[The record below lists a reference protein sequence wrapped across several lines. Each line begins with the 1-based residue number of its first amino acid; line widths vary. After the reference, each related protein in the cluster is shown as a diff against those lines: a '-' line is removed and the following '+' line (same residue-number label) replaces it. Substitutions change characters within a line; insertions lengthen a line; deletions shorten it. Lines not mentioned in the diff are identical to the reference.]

1 MIFYDKIFCIRYEIF
16 SYEISIFF
24 NFVQIIHKIQIFA
37 WKKWDTD
44 VFQKFKNERW
54 LSTRNLVRGSGLL
67 SRKLGKLQLQVRKWK
82 LLAAIETS
90 IEQDWRCLSRT
101 IDVIH
106 CCRKIETLL
115 IRRHFKFPFAA
126 GPLVF
131 DISTVNRIFFNIITC
146 MLRTMI
152 EPWILW
158 GDDELNSPRDG
169 YLHLLHGFTSMYFAD
184 ESMITDKSTIVLF
197 FFSFFF
203 LIRFLSTYVFINLP
217 VKL

>member
-1 MIFYDKIFCIRYEIF
+1 MKYSAMKYRFSLILYKLHTRYKYSRE
-16 SYEISIFF
+16 
-24 NFVQIIHKIQIFA
+24 
-37 WKKWDTD
+37 KKWDTD

-54 LSTRNLVRGSGLL
+54 LSTRNLVRGSEPE
-67 SRKLGKLQLQVRKWK
+67 VRE
-82 LLAAIETS
+82 ITITS
-90 IEQDWRCLSRT
+90 SEVEVARGHWNKHRTRCLSRT

>member
-1 MIFYDKIFCIRYEIF
+1 MKYRFSLILYKLYTRYKYSREKNGIQMYF
-16 SYEISIFF
+16 KNSKTKDGYPREISFEE
-24 NFVQIIHKIQIFA
+24 V
-37 WKKWDTD
+37 
-44 VFQKFKNERW
+44 
-54 LSTRNLVRGSGLL
+54 

-169 YLHLLHGFTSMYFAD
+169 YLHLLYGFTSMYFAD

-197 FFSFFF
+197 FFLFF

-217 VKL
+217 VIL

>member
-1 MIFYDKIFCIRYEIF
+1 MYFKNSKTKDGYPR
-16 SYEISIFF
+16 EISFEE
-24 NFVQIIHKIQIFA
+24 V
-37 WKKWDTD
+37 
-44 VFQKFKNERW
+44 
-54 LSTRNLVRGSGLL
+54 

-169 YLHLLHGFTSMYFAD
+169 YLHLLYGFTSMYFAD

>member
-1 MIFYDKIFCIRYEIF
+1 MTVAIKYFVSAGKYSAMKYRFSLILYKLYTRYKYSRE
-16 SYEISIFF
+16 
-24 NFVQIIHKIQIFA
+24 
-37 WKKWDTD
+37 KKWDTD

-54 LSTRNLVRGSGLL
+54 VSTRNLVRGSGLL

-152 EPWILW
+152 EPWIL
-158 GDDELNSPRDG
+158 
-169 YLHLLHGFTSMYFAD
+169 
-184 ESMITDKSTIVLF
+184 
-197 FFSFFF
+197 
-203 LIRFLSTYVFINLP
+203 
-217 VKL
+217 